1 MVFVLLGGAIAW
13 AGFAMPATAQRL
25 MPDGGNGRYSL
36 VPKDDGFM
44 RLDSRTGEVSICA
57 WRGAGWE
64 CIGVPDDRAAYDA
77 EIGRLRDVVDRLKRE
92 LAARDRLAKESIK
105 SAETD
110 AKDTSRPPNVE
121 PPSPTADRN
130 SPPAKVI
137 DMPAPVAADMMR
149 AANEMALRIER
160 LQAEIAARDRVI
172 AERAQSS
179 REQEAAVAQGA
190 ERRAADAA
198 EIARL
203 KEETDRLA
211 RELAARERAVAE
223 RARSSREQEAAVAQ
237 GAERRAADAAEIAR
251 LKEET
256 ERLTREL
263 AARERAVAEVKNA
276 AEAAEKELLRLRAPP
291 LAEPKPAEAEKE
303 PPSGRH
309 APPIAKGAEPRLPDE
324 AELDR
329 ALAYLERAWR
339 KLIDMVQRLQKEPDP
354 RI

>member
-203 KEETDRLA
+203 KEET
-211 RELAARERAVAE
+211 
-223 RARSSREQEAAVAQ
+223 
-237 GAERRAADAAEIAR
+237 
-251 LKEET
+251 